1 LLGSKKEVNMQNQYE
16 IELVGDLRTEVI
28 HSATDSKILTDAP
41 LDNKGQG
48 RTFSPTDLLA
58 VSVGSCMVTTMGI
71 AADQFGIELGKVTC
85 SVKKE
90 MNLKPRRIAKL
101 TMVINF
107 HDEVPEEHKRN
118 LELSALNCPAH
129 KSLSSDVKQETEFNY
144 L

>member
-1 LLGSKKEVNMQNQYE
+1 MQNQHE

-41 LDNKGQG
+41 LDNKGSF

-129 KSLSSDVKQETEFNY
+129 KSVSSDVKQETEFNY

>member
-1 LLGSKKEVNMQNQYE
+1 MQNQYE
-16 IELVGDLRTEVI
+16 IELVGDLRTEII
-28 HSATDSKILTDAP
+28 HSATESKILTDAP
-41 LDNKGQG
+41 LDNKGKG

-71 AADQFGIELGKVTC
+71 AADQFGIDLGKVTC

-101 TMVINF
+101 TIVINC
-107 HDEVPEEHKRN
+107 HDEIPEEYRRN

-129 KSLSSDVKQETEFNY
+129 KSLSSDLKQETEFNY

>member
-1 LLGSKKEVNMQNQYE
+1 MQNQYE

-28 HSATDSKILTDAP
+28 HSATDSKIITDAP
-41 LDNKGQG
+41 LDNKGEG

-90 MNLKPRRIAKL
+90 MNLKPRRVAKL
-101 TMVINF
+101 KMVINF
-107 HDEVPEEHKRN
+107 HDEVPEEHRRN

-129 KSLSSDVKQETEFNY
+129 KSLSSNVKQETEFNY